1 MSSRVLLVFLAFVL
15 GCSATLG
22 DFYGMSRFKR
32 ADLVCSQSK
41 NAREQKS
48 KINQFAY
55 ELQKTQLDIDQ
66 KKQLLERGYR
76 VHRYCRDIPNQIDP
90 NCKDKDDCANQT
102 YTQICEE
109 TPVPIN
115 YAYEEKK
122 LNQLE
127 NSLASARY
135 SLDEAE
141 AVWEI
146 SYTECNAK
154 VQELSVQ
161 ESFSYYE
168 SRTEPP

>member
-90 NCKDKDDCANQT
+90 NCEDKADCTNQT

-146 SYTECNAK
+146 SYKECSAK
-154 VQELSVQ
+154 AQDLSVQ

>member
-1 MSSRVLLVFLAFVL
+1 MVSRVLLVFLVFVL
-15 GCSATLG
+15 GCAATLE

-55 ELQKTQLDIDQ
+55 EIQKTQRDIEQ

-102 YTQICEE
+102 DTQICEE

-127 NSLASARY
+127 NSLASASY

-141 AVWEI
+141 AVWDI

-154 VQELSVQ
+154 VQDLSVQ

-168 SRTEPP
+168 SRIEPP

>member
-1 MSSRVLLVFLAFVL
+1 MTSRVLPVFLIFVL
-15 GCSATLG
+15 GCAATLE

-41 NAREQKS
+41 SAREQKS

-55 ELQKTQLDIDQ
+55 ELQRIQRDIDQ

-76 VHRYCRDIPNQIDP
+76 VHRHCRDIPNQIDP
-90 NCKDKDDCANQT
+90 NCKDKDDCAIHT

-109 TPVPIN
+109 TPVAIN

-127 NSLASARY
+127 NLLASASY

-146 SYTECNAK
+146 SYTKCNEK
-154 VQELSVQ
+154 VQDLSVK